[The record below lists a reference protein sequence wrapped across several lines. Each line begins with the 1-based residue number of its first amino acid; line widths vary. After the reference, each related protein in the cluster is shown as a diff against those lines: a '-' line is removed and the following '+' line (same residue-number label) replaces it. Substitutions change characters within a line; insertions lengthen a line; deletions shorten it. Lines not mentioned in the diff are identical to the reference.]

1 MRPPE
6 NEHSRYGLF
15 AAKFRRLRGSL
26 ALLLLIAM
34 IGIVIFR
41 QQCSPELLEV
51 SHPILHPGRGDDDTF
66 VWEGI
71 EDLIVVRERYS
82 ITRNHV
88 TTNAQSPLSS
98 APDRLLN
105 RERPV
110 THDIGNL
117 EVRKS
122 PDGKWLEW
130 KPHWGCTYLLSLVG
144 PEHLPYTEDPDVEA
158 RQFVWFADSKRYA
171 VFSFEP
177 FSSKDASLAVRGRET
192 FANVYL
198 ADLRKPG
205 KRRSLPVTPAGL
217 MDRNDVLA
225 SVGLDHQILPAASD
239 SRRAAAK
246 AVSTLTLY
254 QCVFGKTAELQK
266 CADIPIS
273 TGARIDEAALTSDG
287 KRLAWIEDTE
297 TRSPVR
303 SFLHRLIPAIKETP
317 NATASLWVSRIDG
330 TAKRE
335 SGFVTAP
342 HKSDV
347 LALQWLPDNRHLSF
361 VYGDTLYIVKGK

>member
-1 MRPPE
+1 MQPPE
-6 NEHSRYGLF
+6 IEHSRYGLF
-15 AAKFRRLRGSL
+15 AAKFRRLRGLL

-41 QQCSPELLEV
+41 QQRIPELREV
-51 SHPILHPGRGDDDTF
+51 SNPILHLSIGDDDTF
-66 VWEGI
+66 VWEGR

-82 ITRNHV
+82 IARLHV
-88 TTNAQSPLSS
+88 TANGQSPLPS

-122 PDGKWLEW
+122 SDGKWLEW

-144 PEHLPYTEDPDVEA
+144 PEHLLCAEDPDVEA

-177 FSSKDASLAVRGRET
+177 FFSKDTSLAVRDRET
-192 FANVYL
+192 FANVCL
-198 ADLRKPG
+198 ADIRQPG

-217 MDRNDVLA
+217 LDRNDVLT
-225 SVGLDHQILPAASD
+225 SVGLDHQILLVASD

-254 QCVFGKTAELQK
+254 QCVFGKTVELQK
-266 CADIPIS
+266 CADIPTS

-297 TRSPVR
+297 SSSPVR
-303 SFLHRLIPAIKETP
+303 SFLHRLIPAI
-317 NATASLWVSRIDG
+317 R
-330 TAKRE
+330 
-335 SGFVTAP
+335 
-342 HKSDV
+342 
-347 LALQWLPDNRHLSF
+347 
-361 VYGDTLYIVKGK
+361 